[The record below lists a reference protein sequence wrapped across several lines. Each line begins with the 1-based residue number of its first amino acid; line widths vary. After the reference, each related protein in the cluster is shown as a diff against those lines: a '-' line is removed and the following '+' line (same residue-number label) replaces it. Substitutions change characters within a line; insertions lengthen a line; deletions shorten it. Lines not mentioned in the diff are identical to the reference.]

1 MIEEEIELKSN
12 NVKEKTQ
19 IKQFCSKQLDTF
31 YDILAILISI
41 FDIITDVWIMIEWY
55 YHGRII
61 FFAIS
66 LTILILANF
75 AYLVVFFSRYG
86 ILNPIFICCCGCF
99 MLPIAPFLSF
109 FMYIVDTFNIH
120 CDFCCF
126 DIYAWSS
133 DLGEGNESRK
143 WMENKLSK
151 HIGFLFEGIMEA
163 FPQCILQ
170 MIAIVYFNESDII
183 SIISIIISMI
193 SIASKSLIFSAV
205 TSINIKTMIFT
216 WFYFVSDIFGL
227 FFILSFVFYGGNHI
241 NQNIIHILRSI
252 WLYKL
257 AIFTAPTCLILSIPV
272 YIWGVHNLHDKA
284 GGWHLRIHGLAYW
297 CLMIVCFIFVIPLW
311 LLGMVIG
318 LILLET
324 ACYSYIAYIVYK
336 MGHGR
341 IPANQATRTW
351 LELID
356 WIKESSDP
364 IVRICCVNRQ
374 LLLMKNTDRILH
386 EYLEKK
392 EHSTQYNDV
401 TFKSLKKMYFYSV
414 FWKRFKDTFF
424 QRSDEIIGLLVNI
437 LLIWYMVSRFI
448 VLIFPVLI
456 IIVIVSVDGYSG
468 IIYDLPMFQMI
479 MLIIM
484 FVMILI
490 MIIIICVVWSEE
502 RIIFYILPLRSKKL
516 YMNIDHYLCVLVNS
530 YYDRLIIKPFIKIVL
545 FDVFG
550 ND

>member
-183 SIISIIISMI
+183 SIISIICTPFTFANLNQDVFKYNIEI
-193 SIASKSLIFSAV
+193 QVIKS
-205 TSINIKTMIFT
+205 
-216 WFYFVSDIFGL
+216 
-227 FFILSFVFYGGNHI
+227 
-241 NQNIIHILRSI
+241 QNINDAKFSSNKGKTN
-252 WLYKL
+252 KL
-257 AIFTAPTCLILSIPV
+257 NKMLC
-272 YIWGVHNLHDKA
+272 G
-284 GGWHLRIHGLAYW
+284 
-297 CLMIVCFIFVIPLW
+297 IFVCKQTEIEISRNATANMSSITLYMMQLGKKGTNLQHIIKLYMENNK
-311 LLGMVIG
+311 LLKSGFAV
-318 LILLET
+318 
-324 ACYSYIAYIVYK
+324 
-336 MGHGR
+336 HF
-341 IPANQATRTW
+341 
-351 LELID
+351 EL
-356 WIKESSDP
+356 
-364 IVRICCVNRQ
+364 
-374 LLLMKNTDRILH
+374 
-386 EYLEKK
+386 
-392 EHSTQYNDV
+392 NDEFII
-401 TFKSLKKMYFYSV
+401 TFKSIDG
-414 FWKRFKDTFF
+414 KD
-424 QRSDEIIGLLVNI
+424 NI
-437 LLIWYMVSRFI
+437 
-448 VLIFPVLI
+448 
-456 IIVIVSVDGYSG
+456 
-468 IIYDLPMFQMI
+468 
-479 MLIIM
+479 
-484 FVMILI
+484 
-490 MIIIICVVWSEE
+490 
-502 RIIFYILPLRSKKL
+502 
-516 YMNIDHYLCVLVNS
+516 NIDENEMKKKIGEDNLKAVDSLLKTLMNEKGLNYNVMS
-530 YYDRLIIKPFIKIVL
+530 DRHKCLTTN
-545 FDVFG
+545 G
-550 ND
+550 TCSTQNNDDDME